1 MARGEYE
8 AWEHVVEPNKA
19 CRCCSELDHTTGRPL
34 TYGIA
39 IETSLITLKAL
50 HSLRFADNFWNQ
62 ILCHHAEPQTVSAS
76 KHLALA
82 HMDKYLPHARAR
94 IQNRPL
100 KAVMHMPTTPEAIRH
115 KAEIAEDILAHLRY
129 H

>member
-19 CRCCSELDHTTGRPL
+19 CRCCGELDRATGQPMV
-34 TYGIA
+34 YGVA
-39 IETSLITLKAL
+39 IELSLITLKAL

-82 HMDKYLPHARAR
+82 HMDKYLPRSRAR
-94 IQNRPL
+94 CQNCPL
-100 KAVMHMPTTPEAIRH
+100 KAVMHMPTTPDEMHH

-129 H
+129 R